1 MAGNMHQMRTIVLRS
16 SHYWCMSAQN
26 TRAAARVDADFSRGT
41 AFAIVRHVDTHR
53 SDTQSMTVTAVILAG
68 GQARRM
74 HGIDKGLLAV
84 AGRPLIE
91 HLLTTLRGQTDHI
104 AISANRNLARYASYG
119 TQVFSDATSGAQ
131 GPLAGIY
138 RALCCTTT
146 EYLLSVPCDAP
157 CLPRD
162 LVQRMITTARQ
173 QQATVCVA
181 HDGLRPQ
188 PVITLLHHSLKADLR
203 EYLDTGNRK
212 VMDWLL
218 RHNPALADFSDQPEA
233 FVNLNTPDDCRRLGL
248 SCNTPIAC

>member
-1 MAGNMHQMRTIVLRS
+1 MTART
-16 SHYWCMSAQN
+16 
-26 TRAAARVDADFSRGT
+26 DADFSRGT
-41 AFAIVRHVDTHR
+41 AFAIVRRVDTHR
-53 SDTQSMTVTAVILAG
+53 PDTRPMTVTAVILAG

-91 HLLTTLRGQTDHI
+91 HLLITLRGQTDDI
-104 AISANRNLARYASYG
+104 VISANRNLAHYATYG
-119 TQVFSDATSGAQ
+119 VQVVSDARSGAQ

-146 EYLLSVPCDAP
+146 EYLLSVPCDTP

-173 QQATVCVA
+173 QQAAVCVA
-181 HDGLRPQ
+181 HDGVRPQ
-188 PVITLLHHSLKADLR
+188 PVITLLHRALRADLCQ
-203 EYLDTGNRK
+203 YLDAGHRK

-233 FVNLNTPDDCRRLGL
+233 FVNLNTPDDCRRLEL